1 MNRLFIL
8 LLFIPLFSACAG
20 NGETPVSEQAGPPGQ
35 MALSSPAFAAGAAI
49 PTVYSCQGE
58 DRSPALEWSAPP
70 AGTQSLAL
78 VVDDPDA
85 PMKTWT
91 HWIVYNLPPDTR
103 GLAESASAANGPS
116 TLPAGAV
123 SGKNS
128 WGREDYGGPCPPSG
142 EHRYFF
148 HLYALDVALDDQA
161 LDQSAL
167 LKAMDGHVLAQGE
180 FFGTYSK

>member
-70 AGTQSLAL
+70 AVTQSLAL

-116 TLPAGAV
+116 TLRRARSAAKIPGAA
-123 SGKNS
+123 KTMA
-128 WGREDYGGPCPPSG
+128 
-142 EHRYFF
+142 
-148 HLYALDVALDDQA
+148 ALARPRA
-161 LDQSAL
+161 STAISFTCTRW
-167 LKAMDGHVLAQGE
+167 MSPW
-180 FFGTYSK
+180 TTRR